1 MCKGYSES
9 KIFNDSNDT
18 DNNYGK
24 VSSALLHLISEA
36 VRVRIK

>member
-9 KIFNDSNDT
+9 KIFNDSNDI